1 MKLSTIVLGVL
12 AVTSIMTACN
22 SVDFKKTSAGVPYKI
37 FSKDSKG
44 DSIKPG
50 YVVKLQVIKKA
61 KDSILF
67 NTYANKRAAYLQ
79 LQLPTTP
86 FSYNDIGS
94 NVMEILSKAK
104 KGDSVYLVQES
115 DSLLKDPQAAG
126 QYKKGQ
132 QVSTAFRIEDVYKTT
147 AEADAAILKEN
158 EPFMKE
164 EAAKYE
170 KAQQESLASFQ
181 KDTAAQA
188 QLARDSKTLDAY
200 IASHHIQA
208 QKTDWGIYIEVL
220 SPGQGP
226 KPTYGKF
233 ASVRYKGFH
242 LNGQSFDE
250 GIYPVQIGRGGTIPG
265 FEIGISQLS
274 KGEKA
279 RVYVPS
285 LLGYGAQGS
294 PPKISPNENLIFEL
308 ELLDISDTPPNQQG
322 GR

>member
-1 MKLSTIVLGVL
+1 MKLSTIVFGLL
-12 AVTSIMTACN
+12 AVALFTTACN

-37 FSKDSKG
+37 FSKESKG

-50 YVVKLQVIKKA
+50 YVVKLQVVKKV

-79 LQLPTTP
+79 LQMPTTP

-104 KGDSVYLVQES
+104 KGDSIYLVQET
-115 DSLLKDPQAAG
+115 DSLMKDPQLAG

-132 QVSTAFRIEDVYKTT
+132 QVSTAFRVEDVYKTT
-147 AEADAAILKEN
+147 GEADAAIAKEN
-158 EPFMKE
+158 EPFLKE
-164 EAAKYE
+164 EASKYE
-170 KAQQESLASFQ
+170 KAQQESLAGFQ
-181 KDTAAQA
+181 KDSSAQA
-188 QLARDSKTLDAY
+188 QLAKDSKQIDAY

-208 QKTDWGIYIEVL
+208 QKTDWGIYIEQL
-220 SPGQGP
+220 APGNGQ
-226 KPTYGKF
+226 KPSYGKF
-233 ASVRYKGFH
+233 ASVRYKGLH

-250 GIYPVQIGRGGTIPG
+250 GVYPLQIGRGGAIPG
-265 FEIGISQLS
+265 FEMGVAQLS

-279 RVYVPS
+279 RIYIPS
-285 LLGYGAQGS
+285 LLAYGAQGS
-294 PPKISPNENLIFEL
+294 PPKIAPNENLIFEL